1 MRCTQYLCSV
11 KASVGYKWLLAVVGV
26 WLLMCGC
33 SSTKHVPQG
42 KYLLDDVT
50 IVMDSASRVR
60 SADLV
65 NYLRQT
71 PNHKVLGFWK
81 LQLGTYNLSGR
92 DSTRWYNRWLQRLG
106 QPPVVFDTT
115 LTAASRRQLEQ
126 AMINRGYLD
135 AHVKVDTSLNAAKR
149 KAKVE
154 YHITPG
160 EPHKLASLSRQI
172 PDTAINNIVERIEA
186 TSLLREGDLLNL
198 DNLDAERTRITNV
211 LRNRGYYD
219 FKKDYIGFV
228 ADTVSGSHD
237 VALTMIVR
245 SASDT
250 VATPHNVRRLRHVV
264 FITNYRL
271 GMNAEQM
278 RHETRDSISYKGMDF
293 IYGKDKWITPGT
305 LEEKCFLQPGA
316 LYSAR
321 QVDMTYEYLSR
332 LPMVKSINIELTPAG
347 DDAIDAYILLT
358 RNRLQ
363 SITFDVEGT
372 NSEGDLGFG
381 VGLTYQHRNLGHRS
395 RVLTVKF
402 RAGYESLSGNLD
414 GLINDNY
421 QEYTAE
427 AGITFPKFEFPFVSG
442 TLKKR
447 LKASTEVALQ
457 FNYQARPEYTR
468 VIAGGVWRYRW
479 NNRPSTMRHTLDLLN
494 INYVYLPKST
504 NDFLD
509 LIAPDN
515 PLLRYSY
522 EDHFIVNI
530 GYSYYRTNR
539 RTSAMSDVT
548 RTRTR
553 LQPSIYTFRVGVE
566 TAGNVLY
573 GLSKLFDEKRQG
585 GVYKLFG
592 IQYSQYAKSEIE
604 YAVVL
609 NPGQRHSLAFR
620 AGGGIGIP
628 YGNSTVMPFE
638 KRFYAG
644 GANNVRGWGVRTL
657 GPGAYDGTNSV
668 TDFIN
673 QCGDISMIMSA
684 EYRFKLFWVLEA
696 GVFVDAGNIW
706 TIRNYPNQ
714 PGGVFKFDK
723 FYKQIAAAYGLGIRM
738 DFNYFL
744 LRFDLGMK
752 AHNPAEG
759 REPWPLIHPRWHRDA
774 TFHFAVGY
782 PF

>member
-1 MRCTQYLCSV
+1 MV
-11 KASVGYKWLLAVVGV
+11 
-26 WLLMCGC
+26 
-33 SSTKHVPQG
+33 
-42 KYLLDDVT
+42 
-50 IVMDSASRVR
+50 DSGSQVR
-60 SADLV
+60 GADLI
-65 NYLRQT
+65 NYLRQV

-106 QPPVVFDTT
+106 QPPVVYDTV

-126 AMINRGYLD
+126 AMINRGYLG
-135 AHVKVDTSLNAAKR
+135 AKVTVDTFANEKR
-149 KAKVE
+149 QRMRVE
-154 YHITPG
+154 YHISPG
-160 EPHKLASLSRQI
+160 EPHTLASINTEIADS
-172 PDTAINNIVERIEA
+172 AIRGYVERTERA
-186 TSLLREGDLLNL
+186 TLLHEGDLLNL
-198 DNLDAERTRITNV
+198 DNLEAERSRIASG
-211 LRNRGYYD
+211 LRNHGYFD

-228 ADTVSGSHD
+228 ADTVAGSRD
-237 VALTMIVR
+237 VALTMVIK
-245 SASDT
+245 SPADGPE
-250 VATPHNVRRLRHVV
+250 AAHPVRRLRKVV
-264 FITNYRL
+264 FVTNYRL
-271 GMNAEQM
+271 GMNAEQL
-278 RHETRDSISYKGMDF
+278 RVDTRDSVMYRGMEF
-293 IYGKDKWITPGT
+293 LYGKDRWITPGT
-305 LEEKCFLQPGA
+305 LEEKCFLQSGA

-332 LPMVKSINIELTPAG
+332 LPMVKSINIELVPEG
-347 DDAIDAYILLT
+347 QDALDAYILLT
-358 RNRLQ
+358 RNRVQ

-395 RVLTVKF
+395 RVLTTKF

-421 QEYTAE
+421 QEYSAE
-427 AGITFPKFEFPFVSG
+427 VGITFPRFDFPFVSRA
-442 TLKKR
+442 LKKR

-468 VIAGGVWRYRW
+468 VIAGGTWRYRW
-479 NNRPSTMRHTLDLLN
+479 NNRTSTMRHTLDLLN

-539 RTSAMSDVT
+539 RTSALSGVT
-548 RTRTR
+548 RSAVR
-553 LQPSIYTFRVGVE
+553 LQPSIYTFRAGVE

-573 GLSKLFDEKRQG
+573 GLSKLFDERRSG

-592 IQYSQYAKSEIE
+592 IQYSQYAKGEVE

-609 NPGQRHSLAFR
+609 NPSQRHSVAFR
-620 AGGGIGIP
+620 AGGGIGVP
-628 YGNSTVMPFE
+628 YGNSTALPFE

-657 GPGAYDGTNSV
+657 GPGSYNGTNSV

-673 QCGDISMIMSA
+673 QCGDISLILSA
-684 EYRFKLFWVLEA
+684 EYRFKLFWVLE
-696 GVFVDAGNIW
+696 GGLFVDGGNIW

-714 PGGVFKFDK
+714 PGGVFKFNK
-723 FYKQIAAAYGLGIRM
+723 FYKQIAASYGLGIRM
-738 DFNYFL
+738 DFKYFL
-744 LRFDLGMK
+744 LRFDLGLK
-752 AHNPAEG
+752 AHNPAMDQ
-759 REPWPLIHPRWHRDA
+759 EPWPLIHPRWHRDA

>member
-1 MRCTQYLCSV
+1 
-11 KASVGYKWLLAVVGV
+11 
-26 WLLMCGC
+26 
-33 SSTKHVPQG
+33 
-42 KYLLDDVT
+42 
-50 IVMDSASRVR
+50 MDSASQVR
-60 SADLV
+60 SVDLV
-65 NYLRQT
+65 NYLRQV

-81 LQLGTYNLSGR
+81 LQLSTYNLSGR
-92 DSTRWYNRWLQRLG
+92 DSTRWYNKWLRRLG
-106 QPPVVFDTT
+106 QGPVVFDTT
-115 LTAASRRQLEQ
+115 LTSASRRQLEL
-126 AMINRGYLD
+126 AMINRGYLGATVD
-135 AHVKVDTSLNAAKR
+135 VDTVVNAKKR
-149 KAKVE
+149 KIKVE
-154 YHITPG
+154 YHINPG
-160 EPHKLASLSRQI
+160 EPHTLASFSSEI
-172 PDTAINNIVERIEA
+172 PDTAVKTIIQAAEGGA
-186 TSLLREGDLLNL
+186 LLREGDLLNL
-198 DNLDAERTRITNV
+198 DNLEAERTRITTR
-211 LRNRGYYD
+211 LRNNGYFD
-219 FKKDYIGFV
+219 FKKDYIGFI
-228 ADTVSGSHD
+228 ADTVAGSRD
-237 VALTMIVR
+237 VALTMVVK
-245 SASDT
+245 SPSDT
-250 VATPHNVRRLRHVV
+250 LIKPHNVRRLRHIY

-271 GMNAEQM
+271 GMTVEQM
-278 RHETRDSISYKGMDF
+278 RRETRDSIKYKGLEF
-293 IYGKDKWITPGT
+293 IYGKEHWITPGT

-316 LYSAR
+316 LYSAH

-332 LPMVKSINIELTPAG
+332 LPMVKSINIELVPDG
-347 DDAIDAYILLT
+347 NNVLDAYILLT

-395 RVLTVKF
+395 RVLTAKF

-421 QEYTAE
+421 QEYSAE
-427 AGITFPKFEFPFVSG
+427 VGITFPKFEFPFVSG
-442 TLKKR
+442 ALKKR
-447 LKASTEVALQ
+447 IKASTELALQ

-468 VIAGGVWRYRW
+468 VIAGGTWRYRW
-479 NNRPSTMRHTLDLLN
+479 NNRTSTMRHTLDLLN

-522 EDHFIVNI
+522 EDHFIVNV

-539 RTSAMSDVT
+539 RASVLTGVSRTNT
-548 RTRTR
+548 RP
-553 LQPSIYTFRVGVE
+553 QPGIYTFRIGVE
-566 TAGNVLY
+566 TAGNLLY
-573 GLSKLFDEKRQG
+573 GLSKLFDEKRNG

-592 IQYSQYAKSEIE
+592 IQYSQYAKGEIE

-620 AGGGIGIP
+620 AGGGIGVP
-628 YGNSTVMPFE
+628 YGNSTAMPFE

-657 GPGAYDGTNSV
+657 GPGSYDGTNSV

-673 QCGDISMIMSA
+673 QCGDMSLILSA

-696 GVFVDAGNIW
+696 GLFVDAGNIW
-706 TIRNYPNQ
+706 TIRDYPNQ
-714 PGGVFKFDK
+714 PGGLFKFNE
-723 FYKQIAAAYGLGIRM
+723 FYKQIAASYGLGIRM

-744 LRFDLGMK
+744 LRFDLGLK

-759 REPWPLIHPRWHRDA
+759 QEPWPLVHPRWGRDT